1 MPPVEEA
8 WDLNHWTTRE
18 VPKLQFLRE
27 IHSKP
32 FHTIPRLKYHMNTT
46 NIPSFSSQHK
56 YSFISMKNLSGM
68 NFNEWVNFNIMLY
81 FIIYFHLINNIF
93 I

>member
-1 MPPVEEA
+1 
-8 WDLNHWTTRE
+8 
-18 VPKLQFLRE
+18 
-27 IHSKP
+27 
-32 FHTIPRLKYHMNTT
+32 
-46 NIPSFSSQHK
+46 
-56 YSFISMKNLSGM
+56 MKNLSGM